1 MRLQSQALVKFC
13 LLPADGRRG
22 EMSTRGPSCGHP
34 GELDIASR
42 LRGESVRVAI
52 AFITSH
58 IQLQAYCDQKV
69 RDATLNLMLTHV
81 KRIL

>member
-42 LRGESVRVAI
+42 LRGESVRVA
-52 AFITSH
+52 FIPSH

-69 RDATLNLMLTHV
+69 RDATLNLMLNHV